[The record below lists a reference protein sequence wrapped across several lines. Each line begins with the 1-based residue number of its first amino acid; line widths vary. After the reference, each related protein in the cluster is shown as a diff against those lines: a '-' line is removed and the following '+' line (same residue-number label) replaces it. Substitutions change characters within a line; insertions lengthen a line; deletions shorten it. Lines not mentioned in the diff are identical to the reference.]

1 MKKLFTIAV
10 LCLCMTLNAANLK
23 FSSMLGDNMVLQQN
37 ATVKIWGYASPG
49 ASVSVST
56 SWGASGSA
64 RANAKGEWVAT
75 VKTPAVTFNPQTVRA
90 RSGSESVTASN
101 VLIREVWFCSG
112 QSNMQMTLGGG
123 MGTPVEGSLEEI
135 ALSGQYKGVRHISIR
150 NTSALE
156 PAFDVEGEWQVS
168 NPNTSPRF
176 SAVAYFFASRLSK
189 ALDVPVGVI
198 NASWGGAEITPWMS
212 AESLKAYSSIVNM
225 ADATDNSV
233 NVMYKPTVMYNG
245 MFAPCSKYTVNGII
259 WYQGESNV
267 SIRYKDYASLM
278 TTMVETWRKDFGR
291 GDIPFLIVEL
301 PPYDYY
307 DGNYGFQDE
316 QGPILREQQFLAT
329 KTIPNSGIVGTND
342 LTYDYELNQV
352 HPSNKRPVGERLCY
366 LAMKMAYGYD
376 NLPAL
381 NPSAR
386 VAYVD
391 GAKVRVYFD
400 NANSGW
406 LGTNVIEGFE
416 LAGGGGHFHKADA
429 VTGFAFREGAYVE
442 LTSKE
447 VPEPKYVRYCFR
459 DFQVGTLKAANGL
472 PVIPFR
478 AEVEPMP
485 EQPAR
490 PAGPPQRPTNN

>member
-1 MKKLFTIAV
+1 MKKLFTLAV
-10 LCLCMTLNAANLK
+10 LCLCMTLNAANLR

-75 VKTPAVTFNPQTVRA
+75 VKTPAATFNPQTVRA

-101 VLIREVWFCSG
+101 VLIGEVWFCSG

-301 PPYDYY
+301 PPYD
-307 DGNYGFQDE
+307 
-316 QGPILREQQFLAT
+316 
-329 KTIPNSGIVGTND
+329 
-342 LTYDYELNQV
+342 
-352 HPSNKRPVGERLCY
+352 
-366 LAMKMAYGYD
+366 
-376 NLPAL
+376 
-381 NPSAR
+381 
-386 VAYVD
+386 
-391 GAKVRVYFD
+391 
-400 NANSGW
+400 
-406 LGTNVIEGFE
+406 
-416 LAGGGGHFHKADA
+416 
-429 VTGFAFREGAYVE
+429 
-442 LTSKE
+442 
-447 VPEPKYVRYCFR
+447 
-459 DFQVGTLKAANGL
+459 
-472 PVIPFR
+472 
-478 AEVEPMP
+478 
-485 EQPAR
+485 
-490 PAGPPQRPTNN
+490 

>member
-1 MKKLFTIAV
+1 MKKIFALAFICLAV
-10 LCLCMTLNAANLK
+10 TLNAANLK
-23 FSSMLGDNMVLQQN
+23 FSGMIGDNMVLQQN
-37 ATVKIWGYASPG
+37 TTVKIWGFASPG

-56 SWGASGSA
+56 SWGASASA
-64 RANAKGEWVAT
+64 RADSKGQWVASF
-75 VKTPAVTFNPQTVRA
+75 KTPAATFSPQTVRA
-90 RSGSESVTASN
+90 RSGSESVTAQN
-101 VLIREVWFCSG
+101 VLIGEVWFCSG

-123 MGTPVEGSLEEI
+123 MGTPVQGSLEEI
-135 ALSGQYKGVRHISIR
+135 ALSGQYKGVRHITIK

-212 AESLKAYSSIVNM
+212 AESLKPYSSIVNM

-245 MFAPCSKYTVNGII
+245 MFAPASKYTVNGII

-267 SIRYKDYASLM
+267 SIRYNDYASHL
-278 TTMVETWRKDFGR
+278 TTMAETWRKDFGR

-307 DGNYGFQDE
+307 DGNYGLQDE
-316 QGPILREQQFLAT
+316 QGPILREQQFMAT
-329 KTIPNSGIVGTND
+329 ATIPNSGIVGTND
-342 LTYDYELNQV
+342 LTFDYELNQV
-352 HPSNKRPVGERLCY
+352 HPSNKRPVGERLCF
-366 LAMKMAYGYD
+366 LALRMAYGYE

-381 NPSAR
+381 NPSVRA
-386 VAYVD
+386 AYVD
-391 GAKVRVYFD
+391 GAKVRVYFN
-400 NANSGW
+400 NAGSGW
-406 LGTNVIEGFE
+406 LGADEIVGFE

-478 AEVEPMP
+478 TEVKPMP
-485 EQPAR
+485 K
-490 PAGPPQRPTNN
+490 